1 MEVESGLSFSTAGL
15 GPGFLGLLSH
25 LLCFQSF
32 IVSVSSKF
40 FFFFPVFKKFVFV
53 FIFRVRSFSHRFQNS
68 LFPLSVL
75 PELCFVF
82 QFFFNT
88 SVV

>member
-15 GPGFLGLLSH
+15 EPGFLGLLSH
-25 LLCFQSF
+25 LLCFQTF
-32 IVSVSSKF
+32 IVSVSSK

-53 FIFRVRSFSHRFQNS
+53 FIFRVRSFSHRLQNS

-75 PELCFVF
+75 PELCFVI

-88 SVV
+88 SLV